1 MSARVVA
8 ILVVLLV
15 VLGGA
20 ALLLQREDAAQR
32 PQNAASL
39 GRPLLKDLKAAE
51 VTKIRIV
58 EPKAT
63 LTLVRKEEG
72 WAIEERAGF
81 PADLAKVREFVI
93 KLLELKVGQ
102 SEPIGE
108 ADRARLNLDDPA
120 NKSEAA
126 GTRLELDGAGGK
138 PLARLIVG
146 KKYFRGEVDNPARA
160 LADGRFVGLPAEPKL
175 AYVVSDPLAQASAK
189 SADWIDRTSF
199 QVEKVKS
206 LEVRYPAGGGWRLAR
221 AGENAPWKLAD
232 QKRGEKVDTSKANAA
247 TYSLSLLELADVAP
261 KDAAGTGLDKPTVL
275 HATTLEGRRYE
286 IRLGALQ
293 GEDYYLRFDA
303 AGGAERP
310 REKMLSD
317 YVLLVPKSKFDDT
330 LKKRAE
336 LLEKKEARK

>member
-1 MSARVVA
+1 
-8 ILVVLLV
+8 
-15 VLGGA
+15 
-20 ALLLQREDAAQR
+20 
-32 PQNAASL
+32 
-39 GRPLLKDLKAAE
+39 
-51 VTKIRIV
+51 
-58 EPKAT
+58 
-63 LTLVRKEEG
+63 
-72 WAIEERAGF
+72 
-81 PADLAKVREFVI
+81 
-93 KLLELKVGQ
+93 
-102 SEPIGE
+102 
-108 ADRARLNLDDPA
+108 
-120 NKSEAA
+120 
-126 GTRLELDGAGGK
+126 
-138 PLARLIVG
+138 
-146 KKYFRGEVDNPARA
+146 
-160 LADGRFVGLPAEPKL
+160 
-175 AYVVSDPLAQASAK
+175 
-189 SADWIDRTSF
+189 
-199 QVEKVKS
+199 VEKVKS

>member
-126 GTRLELDGAGGK
+126 GTRLELASSS
-138 PLARLIVG
+138 ARSTSA
-146 KKYFRGEVDNPARA
+146 ARSTTPRA
-160 LADGRFVGLPAEPKL
+160 PSPTA
-175 AYVVSDPLAQASAK
+175 AS
-189 SADWIDRTSF
+189 SACRPSRSSRMSSPIRSRRRARRAPTGSTAPP
-199 QVEKVKS
+199 S
-206 LEVRYPAGGGWRLAR
+206 RWRR
-221 AGENAPWKLAD
+221 
-232 QKRGEKVDTSKANAA
+232 
-247 TYSLSLLELADVAP
+247 
-261 KDAAGTGLDKPTVL
+261 
-275 HATTLEGRRYE
+275 
-286 IRLGALQ
+286 
-293 GEDYYLRFDA
+293 
-303 AGGAERP
+303 
-310 REKMLSD
+310 
-317 YVLLVPKSKFDDT
+317 
-330 LKKRAE
+330 
-336 LLEKKEARK
+336 